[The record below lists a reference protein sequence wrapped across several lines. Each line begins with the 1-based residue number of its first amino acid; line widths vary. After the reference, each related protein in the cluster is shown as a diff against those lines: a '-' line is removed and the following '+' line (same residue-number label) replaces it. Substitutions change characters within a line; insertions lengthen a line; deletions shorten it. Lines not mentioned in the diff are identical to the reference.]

1 MPSCFGNLATLFCCP
16 CCMSLVNWSLV
27 LDSADGGD
35 GFSEFTPAST
45 LTAPASVFV
54 FVTVSRATCVAVG
67 GLGVAVGGL
76 GVVFDAAMLV
86 LGVGLNLPKHKRHQA
101 STSLAG
107 G

>member
-1 MPSCFGNLATLFCCP
+1 
-16 CCMSLVNWSLV
+16 MSLVNWSLV

-35 GFSEFTPAST
+35 GFSEITPGST
-45 LTAPASVFV
+45 ITAPDSVLV

-67 GLGVAVGGL
+67 AL